1 MWFGREGWRKKEG
14 CSPLDKGRQCFLWLV
29 RGWHRCFL
37 RGGGALCSEKN
48 ARALTAGR
56 YCCRSLGKIRAR
68 RSVLLSFLFLF
79 LFRRDFFLLGGHLG
93 FAVSVLIR
101 GALRSGLSREGGSCC
116 GRWCSTLTSVVVV
129 DILRRCSGKLLTT
142 VFFFF
147 FFYRRVLLRKG
158 LITLNLK
165 QHQ

>member
-1 MWFGREGWRKKEG
+1 MVREGGMEEEG

-37 RGGGALCSEKN
+37 PGGGALRSEKN

-68 RSVLLSFLFLF
+68 RSVGGVAFFFFSFAVICFV
-79 LFRRDFFLLGGHLG
+79 GGHVG

-101 GALRSGLSREGGSCC
+101 GALRSGLVQGGWILLWPLLLDSNKRC
-116 GRWCSTLTSVVVV
+116 GCRHSASLH
-129 DILRRCSGKLLTT
+129 R
-142 VFFFF
+142 
-147 FFYRRVLLRKG
+147 
-158 LITLNLK
+158 
-165 QHQ
+165 